1 MAHAHH
7 GVESTDIEDLNNLPT
22 HLFQAVGFLLPRL
35 IGRPVAQEIGD
46 DESVATV
53 GEELDLVP
61 PVVGGAG
68 ETVEKEH
75 MGLGVSCRDVHVA
88 VRHTRG
94 EFR

>member
-1 MAHAHH
+1 MADTHH
-7 GVESTDIEDLNNLPT
+7 GVESTYIEDLNNFPT

-68 ETVEKEH
+68 KSMEEEYIR
-75 MGLGVSCRDVHVA
+75 LGFSCRDVHVA
-88 VRHTRG
+88 IRHTRG